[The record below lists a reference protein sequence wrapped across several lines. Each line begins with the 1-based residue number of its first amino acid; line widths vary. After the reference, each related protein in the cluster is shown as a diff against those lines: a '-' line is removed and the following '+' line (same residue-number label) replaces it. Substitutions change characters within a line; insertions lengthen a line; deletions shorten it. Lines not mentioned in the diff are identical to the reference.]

1 MSEDDCIICSK
12 WPERDRWALQE
23 MLDTLPARR
32 RTRLRRMLDGLL
44 EKLRRRTRAEQPAQ
58 TLVFE
63 SPGVKIHR
71 LDYAHSGPAQKSVKY
86 RYAYNAAL

>member
-1 MSEDDCIICSK
+1 
-12 WPERDRWALQE
+12 
-23 MLDTLPARR
+23 
-32 RTRLRRMLDGLL
+32 MLDGLL

-71 LDYAHSGPAQKSVKY
+71 LDYAHSGPAQKYVKY